1 MTDLIFFI
9 SFFFVMGISIRG
21 YFLASRLRDELDI
34 EKGTMELYYL
44 INSEALGNSKQS
56 FLKLDSSKKLALYR
70 SCIKNTRLSMVVI
83 FSCTLFVMLAE
94 AGGW

>member
-1 MTDLIFFI
+1 MVALVFFI
-9 SFFFVMGISIRG
+9 IFFFVMGMSIRG
-21 YFLASRLRDELDI
+21 YFLVSKLRDELDI

-44 INSEALGNSKQS
+44 INSEAMGKSKQS
-56 FLKLDSSKKLALYR
+56 FLELDSSKKLALYR
-70 SCIKNTRLSMVVI
+70 SCIKNTRLAVVVI